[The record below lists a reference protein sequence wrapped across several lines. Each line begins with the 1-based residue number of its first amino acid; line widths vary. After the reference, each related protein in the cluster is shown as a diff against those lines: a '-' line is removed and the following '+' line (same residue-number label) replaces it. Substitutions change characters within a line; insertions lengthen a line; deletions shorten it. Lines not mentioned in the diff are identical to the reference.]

1 MKRRKIISGVLVLI
15 GSLFFSMQAF
25 GYWIEDENG
34 WKYLRP
40 DGSYIVESLEWI
52 DGNFDGFAEM
62 YCFDENGYCLQGE
75 MKHGRTFNEDGAWVY
90 RGEVQSWNLKNL
102 TGWYRLNGERMYLE
116 EEGNIWR
123 GRITPD
129 NLYVDHLGWK
139 VTNSGIDEAMM
150 AEKSKDCCY

>member
-62 YCFDENGYCLQGE
+62 Y
-75 MKHGRTFNEDGAWVY
+75 
-90 RGEVQSWNLKNL
+90 
-102 TGWYRLNGERMYLE
+102 
-116 EEGNIWR
+116 
-123 GRITPD
+123 
-129 NLYVDHLGWK
+129 
-139 VTNSGIDEAMM
+139 
-150 AEKSKDCCY
+150 